1 MAFARHA
8 SNSVGHFI
16 SVISNVTTLVKYTR
30 SRTFYIKYGY
40 ILIPLKDLED
50 LDGAVVD
57 KKEPVKHSDVLVE
70 DPEEIKKH
78 AKKLEKFFV
87 KVLKQRLKQK
97 KTPVPEEVKSLESLC
112 ELEKQTKLL
121 IILVKKLER

>member
-50 LDGAVVD
+50 LDGAAVD
-57 KKEPVKHSDVLVE
+57 EEPIKQSDVLLE
-70 DPEEIKKH
+70 DPEEVEKH
-78 AKKLEKFFV
+78 AKKL
-87 KVLKQRLKQK
+87 
-97 KTPVPEEVKSLESLC
+97 
-112 ELEKQTKLL
+112 
-121 IILVKKLER
+121 KKLEK